1 MISFKQLF
9 ENFRLP
15 FQYKISSKKV
25 LPATPTNMFASKISK
40 IKRLNSKLLNLN
52 NRIQRWLIMSISN
65 PIISTPDDVYN
76 MIKEGEKLSQK
87 IPYSHPKRQMEKL

>member
-52 NRIQRWLIMSISN
+52 NRIQR
-65 PIISTPDDVYN
+65 
-76 MIKEGEKLSQK
+76 
-87 IPYSHPKRQMEKL
+87 